1 MSDLSISTYTEL
13 KSAVADWAAREDL
26 TDRIP
31 DFIMLTEKAL
41 GIRKLRVKELLTPV
55 VGYVSTTD
63 DVVSFP
69 AGGFTEVH
77 EAKVT
82 GTWTGTA
89 GAEVPT
95 VADDYRPMER
105 VSDIALR
112 SQYRAAGGSPSYFC
126 DMPDNSGWQVWPVD
140 ANYQVTFWVYSKVP
154 ALSDTTPTNLIL
166 TEYPHL
172 YLYGALAEIERY
184 LKTPPNQAQGWG
196 QDFAG
201 AIEAANR
208 ATKAAM
214 FSGSTLRV
222 RG

>member
-1 MSDLSISTYTEL
+1 MSIGTYSEL
-13 KSAVADWAAREDL
+13 QSAIADWAAREDL
-26 TDRIP
+26 TARIP
-31 DFIMLTEKAL
+31 DFIMLTEKAM
-41 GIRKLRVKELLTPV
+41 GFRKLRVKEQLTPV
-55 VGYVSTTD
+55 VGYVSATD
-63 DVVSFP
+63 DTIAFP
-69 AGGFTEVH
+69 SGGFTEVH

-82 GTWTGTA
+82 GTWTGTS
-89 GAEVPT
+89 GSEVVT
-95 VADDYRPMER
+95 ATDDYAPMER
-105 VSDIALR
+105 ISDIALR
-112 SQYRAAGGSPSYFC
+112 SQYRASSGVPGYFC
-126 DMPDNSGWQVWPVD
+126 DMPDNSGWQFWPVG
-140 ANYQVTFWVYSKVP
+140 ANYQVTVWVYGKVP
-154 ALSDTTPTNLIL
+154 ALSDSAPTNQIL

-184 LKTPPNQAQGWG
+184 LKTPPAQSQGWG

>member
-1 MSDLSISTYTEL
+1 MSDLSISTYSEL
-13 KSAVADWAAREDL
+13 KSAISDWAAREDL
-26 TDRIP
+26 TTRIP
-31 DFIMLTEKAL
+31 DFIMLTEKAM
-41 GIRKLRVKELLTPV
+41 GFRKLRVKELLTPV
-55 VGYVSTTD
+55 VGYVSATD
-63 DVVSFP
+63 DTVAFP
-69 AGGFTEVH
+69 ADGFTEVH
-77 EAKVT
+77 EAKIT
-82 GTWTGTA
+82 GTWA
-89 GAEVPT
+89 GDIGSEVVT
-95 VADDYRPMER
+95 TTDDYGPMER

-112 SQYRAAGGSPSYFC
+112 SQYRSDGGAPGYFC
-126 DMPDNSGWQVWPVD
+126 DMPDNSGWQVWPSG

-154 ALSDTTPTNLIL
+154 ALSDSAPTNAIL

-184 LKTPPNQAQGWG
+184 LKTPPNQSQGWG

-214 FSGSTLRV
+214 FSGSTLRI